1 MYQKSTMYYVLNKV
15 YALTDHVHLITQ
27 LYGMYDWPWKNGHY
41 LQNLFTDSY
50 ILCTAPLMTFQHDT

>member
-1 MYQKSTMYYVLNKV
+1 MYQKSIIYYVLNKV
-15 YALTDHVHLITQ
+15 YALINHVHLIAQ

-50 ILCTAPLMTFQHDT
+50 TMYSDTYDLSA